1 LELITDLLD
10 LAKIEA
16 GKMEVRSE
24 PLSLR
29 DLFEGLI
36 SIIKP
41 LAEKKDLSVIPT
53 VGRDVPIMQS
63 DPAKLQQV
71 LYNFLSN
78 AIKFSPMAGRIDV
91 KAERFEEDIRADS
104 VSDPGPHRAENRPD
118 FRNSANYGSVT
129 RRTVARDWVWRFQR
143 N

>member
-1 LELITDLLD
+1 LLD

-24 PLSLR
+24 PLSLS

-41 LAEKKDLSVIPT
+41 LAEKKDLSVNID
-53 VGRDVPIMQS
+53 GRAGCADIHT

-71 LYNFLSN
+71 LYTFIQRISN
-78 AIKFSPMAGRIDV
+78 RAGRHRC
-91 KAERFEEDIRADS
+91 A
-104 VSDPGPHRAENRPD
+104 GPKI
-118 FRNSANYGSVT
+118 
-129 RRTVARDWVWRFQR
+129 
-143 N
+143 